1 MENSYMVFIIW
12 MTGLPCSGKSTIA
25 KKLREQIPGLEVLD
39 GDQIGKWILPKQF
52 SWTREERIEN
62 TIRIAHIVKLLFKHD
77 ISVCVSTITPYDESR
92 KLIRKIIDDK
102 RFVETYI
109 KCSLQVCER
118 RDIKGMYKKART
130 GEIKNFTGISAPYDV
145 PTNPDL
151 ILDTEN
157 STSEQCVEN
166 IQNYLK
172 ANDLIPPTI

>member
-1 MENSYMVFIIW
+1 
-12 MTGLPCSGKSTIA
+12 
-25 KKLREQIPGLEVLD
+25 
-39 GDQIGKWILPKQF
+39 
-52 SWTREERIEN
+52 
-62 TIRIAHIVKLLFKHD
+62 
-77 ISVCVSTITPYDESR
+77 
-92 KLIRKIIDDK
+92 
-102 RFVETYI
+102 
-109 KCSLQVCER
+109 
-118 RDIKGMYKKART
+118 MYKNART